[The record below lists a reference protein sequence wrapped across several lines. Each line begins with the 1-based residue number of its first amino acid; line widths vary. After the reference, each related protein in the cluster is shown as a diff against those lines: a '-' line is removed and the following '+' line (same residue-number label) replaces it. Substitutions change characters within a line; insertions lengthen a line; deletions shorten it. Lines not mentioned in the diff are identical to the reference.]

1 MASLKSIRR
10 QNLETVSSLRPLLLI
25 IWQHKTLEEMSRSST
40 KFQITVCWLIWSIKK
55 IYALKGLTVT
65 EKWNTDNQ
73 MGTVIELKDQIRR
86 GTKVTLDIGELVMV
100 GFFMLIFIRLYTT
113 HWETQCFIENW
124 VGIRTL

>member
-1 MASLKSIRR
+1 
-10 QNLETVSSLRPLLLI
+10 
-25 IWQHKTLEEMSRSST
+25 MSRSST
-40 KFQITVCWLIWSIKK
+40 KFQITVCWLILSIKK

-113 HWETQCFIENW
+113 HWETQCFIEN
-124 VGIRTL
+124 